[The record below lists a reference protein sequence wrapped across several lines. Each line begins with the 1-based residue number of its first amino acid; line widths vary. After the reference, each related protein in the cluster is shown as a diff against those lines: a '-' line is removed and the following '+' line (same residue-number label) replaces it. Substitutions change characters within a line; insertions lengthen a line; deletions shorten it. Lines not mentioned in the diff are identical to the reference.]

1 MENYQKQPGTVK
13 FSGKIVLGIVIAI
26 FAIVILCSS
35 IAIIPTGYTG
45 VRVTF
50 GQVSDAVV
58 PNGFNWKIPFVQ
70 SIIQVNNKQQDIT
83 FSNVISAETNER
95 NEVYFSGVTVT
106 YSISA
111 EKSSW
116 IYSHVSDYK
125 NNLVSESLV
134 GSALKS
140 VSKTLT
146 PTDVT
151 SRTILE
157 PLVKESVQ
165 ESLDEKYGEGVVV
178 INKIVISN
186 ATFDE
191 EYNEKI
197 AQKQQAQ
204 MAYET
209 QQIENQTAI
218 EKAEADAKVKLTEA
232 EANAEALKIEAEAE
246 AEANELLTESLT
258 DEVIRNK
265 TIEAWNGELPKVIT
279 SGSSST
285 MVEIGSDI
293 IDEVLE

>member
-1 MENYQKQPGTVK
+1 MERVRDYKPA
-13 FSGKIVLGIVIAI
+13 SIGKKVGLIVLGVLILIVII
-26 FAIVILCSS
+26 SS
-35 IAIIPTGYTG
+35 VSIIPTGYTG

-58 PNGFNWKIPFVQ
+58 PNGFNLKIPFVQ
-70 SIIQVNNKQQDIT
+70 TIIQVNNKQQDIT
-83 FSNVISAETNER
+83 FNNTISAETEER

-106 YSISA
+106 YSISSA
-111 EKSSW
+111 KSSW

-125 NNLVSESLV
+125 NNLVSENLV

-151 SRTILE
+151 SRTIIE
-157 PLVKESVQ
+157 PLVKDSVQ
-165 ESLDEKYGEGVVV
+165 ESLDEKYGPGVVM
-178 INKIVISN
+178 INKVVISN

-191 EYNEKI
+191 EYNQKI

-218 EKAEADAKVKLTEA
+218 EKAEAEAKVKLTQ
-232 EANAEALKIEAEAE
+232 AE
-246 AEANELLTESLT
+246 AEANQLLTESLSE
-258 DEVIRNK
+258 EVLKNK
-265 TIEAWNGELPKVIT
+265 EIEKWNGELPDVYVGASDGSNTMLEIT
-279 SGSSST
+279 S
-285 MVEIGSDI
+285 D
-293 IDEVLE
+293 LLN

>member
-1 MENYQKQPGTVK
+1 MERVK
-13 FSGKIVLGIVIAI
+13 DANGKNVTKLVVGIIIAVVALIVI
-26 FAIVILCSS
+26 VSS
-35 IAIIPTGYTG
+35 VSIIPTGYTG

-58 PNGFNWKIPFVQ
+58 PNGFNLKIPFVQ
-70 SIIQVNNKQQDIT
+70 KIIQVNNKQQDIT
-83 FSNVISAETNER
+83 FNNVISAETEER

-106 YSISA
+106 YSISSA
-111 EKSSW
+111 KSSW

-151 SRTILE
+151 SRTIIE
-157 PLVKESVQ
+157 PLVKDSVQ
-165 ESLDEKYGEGVVV
+165 ASLDEKYGAGVVM
-178 INKIVISN
+178 INKVVISN
-186 ATFDE
+186 ATFDD
-191 EYNEKI
+191 EYNQKI

-218 EKAEADAKVKLTEA
+218 EKAEAEAQVKLTQAEA
-232 EANAEALKIEAEAE
+232 EAQALLIEAQAE
-246 AEANELLTESLT
+246 AEANELLTESLSE
-258 DEVIRNK
+258 EVLKNK
-265 TIEAWNGELPKVIT
+265 EIEKWDGELPDVYVGASDGSNTMLEIT
-279 SGSSST
+279 S
-285 MVEIGSDI
+285 DLL
-293 IDEVLE
+293 D

>member
-1 MENYQKQPGTVK
+1 MERYSDAKTGGK
-13 FSGKIVLGIVIAI
+13 FSGKIVGIIIVAVIVL
-26 FAIVILCSS
+26 IVLIQS
-35 IAIIPTGYTG
+35 IAIIPTGHTG

-50 GQVSDAVV
+50 GQVSSAVV
-58 PNGFNWKIPFVQ
+58 PNGFNLKVPFVQ
-70 SIIQVNNKQQDIT
+70 QIIQVNNKQQDIT
-83 FSNVISAETNER
+83 FTNVISAETEER
-95 NEVYFSGVTVT
+95 NEVYFSGVVVT
-106 YSISA
+106 YSISS

-125 NNLVSESLV
+125 NNLVSENLV

-151 SRTILE
+151 SRTIIE
-157 PLVKESVQ
+157 PLVKDAVQ
-165 ESLDEKYGEGVVV
+165 TSIDEKYGDGVVRIHKV
-178 INKIVISN
+178 VISN

-191 EYNEKI
+191 EYNNKI

-218 EKAEADAKVKLTEA
+218 EKAEAQAKVAVTEA
-232 EANAEALKIEAEAE
+232 EAAAKALMIEAEAE
-246 AEANELLTESLT
+246 AEANRLLSESLT

-265 TIEAWNGELPKVIT
+265 TIDAWNGELPKVI
-279 SGSSST
+279 SGDGT
-285 MVEIGSDI
+285 MIGVGGSITGDI
-293 IDEVLE
+293 LE

>member
-1 MENYQKQPGTVK
+1 MERVK
-13 FSGKIVLGIVIAI
+13 DANSSKMGKMIVGIIVAVLAVIVII
-26 FAIVILCSS
+26 SS
-35 IAIIPTGYTG
+35 VAIIPTGYTG

-58 PNGFNWKIPFVQ
+58 PNGFNLKIPFVQ
-70 SIIQVNNKQQDIT
+70 TIIQVNNKQQDIT
-83 FSNVISAETNER
+83 FTNTISAETEER

-111 EKSSW
+111 SKSSW

-125 NNLVSESLV
+125 NNLVSENLV

-151 SRTILE
+151 SRTIIE
-157 PLVKESVQ
+157 PLVKDSVQ
-165 ESLDEKYGEGVVV
+165 ASLDEKYGPGVVM
-178 INKIVISN
+178 INKVVISN

-191 EYNEKI
+191 EYNQKI

-218 EKAEADAKVKLTEA
+218 EKAEAEAQVKLTQ
-232 EANAEALKIEAEAE
+232 ANADAQALVIEAQAE
-246 AEANELLTESLT
+246 AEANQLLTESLSE
-258 DEVIRNK
+258 EVLKNK
-265 TIEAWNGELPKVIT
+265 EIEKWDGELPDVYVGSSEDSNTMLEIT
-279 SGSSST
+279 S
-285 MVEIGSDI
+285 DLL
-293 IDEVLE
+293 D